1 MVWRPLSFFILIS
14 MLSENIQFYLSAY
27 LLQQCNKQGETCK
40 QNLHDHAAAACH
52 QVTPLSAGNKIPHRL
67 YQVNILARITGLPPG
82 LDRSLYKTAEE
93 TTQRAAACSQLPL
106 IHKPVWICFGW
117 CHLVFPVHR
126 GHCMLL
132 VQHSVTTDS
141 LQKLLFLS
149 WCLSGQWQQGSV
161 SLKELSRSA
170 GGKATVHDLN
180 IFSHTCFHPVVSY
193 CAVLT
198 VQPALR
204 ESGNT
209 NHSLWDDQISSH
221 PTWRFLKSSLNC
233 FPAFHFSIE
242 HTVGVCEERWDVCS
256 ETLLQFCH
264 FTTTDFY

>member
-1 MVWRPLSFFILIS
+1 MCVTMRQIQHGEAARKQWNEKGSRIALGCARWGKDLSPSVSLEHLPGIWDLLALRTPLALWTTRFFHWFAAGGKSLGLKVLSMVWRPLSFFTLIS

-40 QNLHDHAAAACH
+40 QNLHDHPAAACH
-52 QVTPLSAGNKIPHRL
+52 QVTPLSVGNKIPHCL
-67 YQVNILARITGLPPG
+67 YPVNILAHITGQPPG
-82 LDRSLYKTAEE
+82 LDRFLYKTAEE

-132 VQHSVTTDS
+132 VQQSVTIDS

-170 GGKATVHDLN
+170 GGKV
-180 IFSHTCFHPVVSY
+180 
-193 CAVLT
+193 
-198 VQPALR
+198 
-204 ESGNT
+204 
-209 NHSLWDDQISSH
+209 
-221 PTWRFLKSSLNC
+221 TW
-233 FPAFHFSIE
+233 P
-242 HTVGVCEERWDVCS
+242 
-256 ETLLQFCH
+256 
-264 FTTTDFY
+264 